1 MKARRPVAGERRLI
15 SKRDRFEALKRDRFK
30 CQYCGATAP
39 DVLLHIDHIVPVA
52 KGGDSSMT
60 NLVTAC
66 QGCNSGKGATPLEN
80 RDRLQMARAS
90 LEEQEAR
97 REQLELMAQW
107 LDDLRAYKD
116 RAAEIVAAYWYKL
129 TPGGTLNKAGLQS
142 LAGLLRR
149 FTVEEVV
156 EAMDVAA
163 ERYLRWEDKSPTHK
177 SCEEAWDKIGG
188 VAYNR
193 RKQGEAGR

>member
-1 MKARRPVAGERRLI
+1 MAGERKSI
-15 SKRDRFEALKRDRFK
+15 SKRDRFEVLKRDRFK

-39 DVLLHIDHIVPVA
+39 DVLLHIDHIIPVA

-66 QGCNSGKGATPLEN
+66 QGCNAGKGAVPLDN
-80 RDRLQMARAS
+80 GDRLLKARAA
-90 LEEQEAR
+90 LEDQEAR

-107 LDDLRAYKD
+107 LDDLKAYKD
-116 RAAEIVAAYWYKL
+116 RAAETVAAYWYKL
-129 TPGGTLNKAGLQS
+129 APGGELNKAGLQA

-163 ERYLRWEDKSPTHK
+163 ERYLRWEGTKVTRASWL
-177 SCEEAWDKIGG
+177 EAWHKIGG
-188 VAYNR
+188 IAYNR
-193 RKQGEAGR
+193 RKRGEQ